1 MRLNHTWQKKKNMG
15 LNQLENGLY
24 ILVTGED
31 EKKQLKIYKNTIV
44 VSIESAS

>member
-1 MRLNHTWQKKKNMG
+1 MG
-15 LNQLENGLY
+15 LNQLENGLVENYAEGELY

-44 VSIESAS
+44 VSIESASS